1 MPWSFNES
9 KYDLLLQ
16 RITNLERAFNDLA
29 VAQDNLA
36 TLAQLQE
43 LLVVIQSSI
52 KDLNDR
58 VIALENRV
66 KQIEDEPLN

>member
-9 KYDLLLQ
+9 KYDSLLQ

-52 KDLNDR
+52 KDLSDR